1 MSKMKR
7 AACMVMAL
15 MLIVSAFALPI
26 HVRAAGYAYVYV
38 SSTSIYVGDSVTFTV
53 GTVNAAGEISV
64 SGAVSDHDWFDRSSK
79 SYTVNAVSPGT
90 ITVTI
95 SGTIADYD
103 SAQDMQVYESA
114 SVTVLERPVYDSGT
128 QEQTQQQQEEIQQPE
143 QPSLASNA
151 ALSALSVS
159 AGTLSPE
166 FSADTTEY
174 ELSLPSGTEKIEISA
189 SAADDAAAVSGA
201 GEHQLDPGNNDLS
214 VQVRAEDG
222 TTRTYVIHAYV
233 EETPEVYLE
242 YGGKQL
248 GVVKNTAD
256 VAAPADS
263 FEKTTITVE
272 GKEIDAWTSTL
283 MNRTVIYLIDEE
295 SGARSFYLYDEES
308 GKVTSIF
315 RPMALLGNALF
326 IVDVPENLQEREG
339 MTFTTVSVDEQELP
353 GWTFDD
359 PQFSDYALIYAMNE
373 KGELNYYQYEKTQN
387 TLQLYSG
394 AAAISEQAYA
404 REQQR
409 EQIFIIAAGV
419 FAASTIIALIAC
431 ILIRMRCDRR
441 IAHVIRSSQKGDEA

>member
-128 QEQTQQQQEEIQQPE
+128 QEQTQQQQEETQQPE
-143 QPSLASNA
+143 QPSLSSNA

-166 FSADTTEY
+166 FSADT
-174 ELSLPSGTEKIEISA
+174 
-189 SAADDAAAVSGA
+189 SGA

-283 MNRTVIYLIDEE
+283 MNRTVVYLIDEE
-295 SGARSFYLYDEES
+295 SGTRSFYLYDEES

-359 PQFSDYALIYAMNE
+359 PQFADYALIYAMNE

-431 ILIRMRCDRR
+431 ILIRMRCNRR

>member
-1 MSKMKR
+1 M
-7 AACMVMAL
+7 
-15 MLIVSAFALPI
+15 
-26 HVRAAGYAYVYV
+26 
-38 SSTSIYVGDSVTFTV
+38 
-53 GTVNAAGEISV
+53 
-64 SGAVSDHDWFDRSSK
+64 
-79 SYTVNAVSPGT
+79 
-90 ITVTI
+90 
-95 SGTIADYD
+95 
-103 SAQDMQVYESA
+103 
-114 SVTVLERPVYDSGT
+114 
-128 QEQTQQQQEEIQQPE
+128 
-143 QPSLASNA
+143 
-151 ALSALSVS
+151 
-159 AGTLSPE
+159 
-166 FSADTTEY
+166 
-174 ELSLPSGTEKIEISA
+174 
-189 SAADDAAAVSGA
+189 
-201 GEHQLDPGNNDLS
+201 
-214 VQVRAEDG
+214 
-222 TTRTYVIHAYV
+222 IHAYV

-431 ILIRMRCDRR
+431 ILIRMRCNRR